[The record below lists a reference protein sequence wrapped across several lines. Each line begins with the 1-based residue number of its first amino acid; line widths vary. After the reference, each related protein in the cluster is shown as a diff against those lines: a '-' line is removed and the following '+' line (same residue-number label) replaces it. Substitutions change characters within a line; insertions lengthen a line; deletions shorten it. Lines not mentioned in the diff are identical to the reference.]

1 MLRFKP
7 SANDRGRAAL
17 EAQLQA
23 PADSTGTGPGA
34 YLFVCYAHD
43 QRDLVVQEIDW
54 LREQGF
60 EVWFDE
66 AIDAGQRWS
75 EDLAL
80 AIEGCA
86 AMLFFM
92 SPRSLSSRYCLD
104 EIHFALECSRP
115 IVPVEVEPSELTPGL
130 RLSLG
135 GTHRIF
141 MHRMSSADFRAKL
154 ASGLRRAV
162 SGQPLPGRGISAPA
176 AHMGPPPEPLSSAHW
191 RPAAFGI
198 FAALVA
204 FIAMMAI
211 GG

>member
-1 MLRFKP
+1 MQATAN
-7 SANDRGRAAL
+7 SA
-17 EAQLQA
+17 
-23 PADSTGTGPGA
+23 GTGPGA

-43 QRDLVVQEIDW
+43 QRDLVVSEIEW

-66 AIDAGQRWS
+66 AIEAGQRWS

-80 AIEGCA
+80 AIEGCG

-92 SPRSLSSRYCLD
+92 SPRSVSSRYCLD
-104 EIHFALECSRP
+104 EIHFALECGRP

-141 MHRMSSADFRAKL
+141 MHRMSAGDFRAKL
-154 ASGLRRAV
+154 ASGLHRAL
-162 SGQPLPGRGISAPA
+162 GGL
-176 AHMGPPPEPLSSAHW
+176 PPPARGASPTAGHHAPPPGPLFSAHW
-191 RPAAFGI
+191 RPAAFGV

-211 GG
+211 GP

>member
-1 MLRFKP
+1 M
-7 SANDRGRAAL
+7 AA
-17 EAQLQA
+17 
-23 PADSTGTGPGA
+23 TGP

-43 QRDLVVQEIDW
+43 QRDLVLQEIDW
-54 LREQGF
+54 LRSQGF

-66 AIDAGQRWS
+66 AIEAGHRWS

-104 EIHFALECSRP
+104 EIHFALESGRP
-115 IVPVEVEPSELTPGL
+115 IVPVEIEPSELTPGL
-130 RLSLG
+130 KLSLG

-141 MHRMSSADFRAKL
+141 MHRMPRAEFRAKM
-154 ASGLRRAV
+154 ARGLRSAMEGR
-162 SGQPLPGRGISAPA
+162 QPSSRGATAASPEKSPVPSAFV
-176 AHMGPPPEPLSSAHW
+176 LDQW
-191 RPAAFGI
+191 RPVALGV

-204 FIAMMAI
+204 FIAMMAT
-211 GG
+211 GP